1 MAMAIDN
8 QGQIPKLRLFQFCTY
23 KTTSAALPKPNL
35 QHKRNVKL
43 SHIMRF
49 VYNSCVLFML
59 PIFWFC

>member
-35 QHKRNVKL
+35 
-43 SHIMRF
+43 
-49 VYNSCVLFML
+49 
-59 PIFWFC
+59 